1 MTVTQ
6 EQTISLG
13 RDWGLH
19 QPLLT
24 EHDLSDL
31 QVDGTIPTDLNGT
44 LYRIGPGKLQVGTTL
59 LDNIFDGDGMI
70 NRFSIQ
76 GGRVDFR
83 NRYVRTQ
90 HFKHG
95 QTSDRIAYRGSGA
108 MRPGGPLANFLR
120 LPANVANTNVVLTGD
135 ELLALWEFGRPHRVD
150 PDSLATLGTEDFDG
164 ALKWVGAFSAHPKWD
179 PHTNEMFNFGLD
191 VFPYPQIRCYR
202 RKRGGPLEQ
211 FASVPML
218 DLPWNHDVALTENH
232 LVFVLDPIMPNLRK
246 LAMSR
251 TSYLD
256 SLDYKP
262 QKATRFVLVPR
273 NGGKPR
279 VVEHDALMHFHVT
292 NAYEENGDVV
302 VDLVN
307 FGPDA
312 WDSLKV
318 NIGDSRHEH
327 PYPQNRLTRY
337 RITPGNRVIE
347 QELVGFTGE
356 FPQYDWRVTTR
367 RHRYSY
373 LTGYAASVHDGSIA
387 KVDNDT
393 GTVSSHVVPGHTLG
407 EALFIPRFQDAGEDD
422 GWLLAM
428 AHHKAESR
436 SKLLVLDA
444 RDPEQDAIAKVQ
456 LPFNVPLGF
465 HGMFTRRPVPVAP

>member
-1 MTVTQ
+1 MTLTQ
-6 EQTISLG
+6 EQPISLA
-13 RDWGLH
+13 REWGLH
-19 QPLLT
+19 EPLLT
-24 EHDLSDL
+24 EHDLSDI
-31 QVDGTIPTDLNGT
+31 QVDGTIPKDLDGT

-70 NRFSIQ
+70 SRFSIQ
-76 GGRVDFR
+76 NGRVDFR

-90 HFKHG
+90 HFQHG
-95 QTSDRIAYRGSGA
+95 QTSDRVNYRGIGA

-120 LPANVANTNVVLTGD
+120 LPANVANTNVILTGD
-135 ELLALWEFGRPHRVD
+135 ELLALWEIGKPHRVD
-150 PDSLATLGTEDFDG
+150 PDTLETLGTEDFDG
-164 ALKWVGAFSAHPKWD
+164 TLKWLGAFSAHPKWD
-179 PHTNEMFNFGLD
+179 PHTQEMFNFGLD
-191 VFPYPQIRCYR
+191 VLPYPQIRCYR
-202 RKRGGPLEQ
+202 RKRGRPLEQ
-211 FASVPML
+211 FATVPML
-218 DLPWNHDVALTENH
+218 DLPWNHDMALTENH

-246 LAMSR
+246 LALSR

-256 SLDYKP
+256 ALDYKP

-279 VVEHDALMHFHVT
+279 IVEHDALMHFHVT
-292 NAYEENGDVV
+292 NAYEENGDIV

-312 WDSLKV
+312 WDRLKV
-318 NIGDSRHEH
+318 NIGDARNEH
-327 PYPQNRLTRY
+327 PYPENRLTRY
-337 RITPGNRVIE
+337 RITPTGRVIE
-347 QELVGFTGE
+347 QQLIDGTGE
-356 FPQYDWRVTTR
+356 FPQYDWRLTTR

-373 LTGYAASVHDGSIA
+373 LSGYSASMQDGSIV

-393 GTVSSHVVPGHTLG
+393 GAVSSHVVPGHSLG
-407 EALFIPRFQDAGEDD
+407 EALFVPRSPDAAEDD

-428 AHHKAESR
+428 AHDKAESR

-444 RDPEQDAIAKVQ
+444 RDPEKNAIATMH

-465 HGMFTRRPVPVAP
+465 HGMFTRRPVKA